1 MRKTIDRLYF
11 FVYLIHINKSFNTYL
26 LLKARKCIRLQQFFI
41 IVKGSNSLWIIV
53 SFSQHLI
60 PFARIIIS
68 FSRDLILFARI
79 IISFSRNLILF
90 ARNLILFARI
100 VDSFS
105 QDLILFA

>member
-11 FVYLIHINKSFNTYL
+11 FVYFIHIIKSFNTYL
-26 LLKARKCIRLQQFFI
+26 LLKAKKCICLQQFFI
-41 IVKGSNSLWIIV
+41 LVKGSNSLWIIV
-53 SFSQHLI
+53 LFSRHII
-60 PFARIIIS
+60 PFARVIIS
-68 FSRDLILFARI
+68 FSRDLILFSRI

-105 QDLILFA
+105 QDVILFA